1 MNVRILKSLFVFA
14 MAFAARATL
23 GDVGE
28 FDSNG
33 VKIHYVTEG
42 EGVAVVLIHGWMG
55 DSSMWGRDEFG
66 RTKLDTKDAKGFRV
80 VALDCRG
87 HGKSGK
93 PHDVAA
99 YGPEMGED
107 VVRLMDHLKIDKAHL
122 IGYSSGSF
130 VAGYVAAHH
139 PERVRSVVYAAQ
151 APILKDPPATE
162 PNKPEAGAGQVVSPP
177 GGGGTKETAAAS
189 GDADEVEIFAKA
201 VEEGRDLVEY
211 VKAVMPADRPKPND
225 LQARNIAA
233 VMFYR
238 KDLKALAAAGRGFKH
253 LAVDGEQLKA
263 SNAPTLFVHG
273 SKESERLQS
282 RVANVRAQLG
292 VGEFKLIEGGDHM
305 TTLAKPEF
313 GATLMAFLRAN

>member
-1 MNVRILKSLFVFA
+1 MGALA
-14 MAFAARATL
+14 
-23 GDVGE
+23 DVGE

-33 VKIHYVTEG
+33 VKVHYVTAG

-66 RTKLDTKDAKGFRV
+66 KTKLDTKDSQGFRLI
-80 VALDCRG
+80 AFDCRG
-87 HGKSGK
+87 HGSSGK

-99 YGPEMGED
+99 YGPEMAED
-107 VVRLMDHLKIDKAHL
+107 LVRLLDHLKIDKAHL
-122 IGYSSGSF
+122 IGYSSGAF

-151 APILKDPPATE
+151 APILKDPSTTE
-162 PNKPEAGAGQVVSPP
+162 PAKSGPGEATPPQGDGAKEPPTSP
-177 GGGGTKETAAAS
+177 S
-189 GDADEVEIFAKA
+189 GDATEVELFAKA

-211 VKAVMPADRPKPND
+211 VKAVMPADRPQPND
-225 LQARNIAA
+225 LQAKNIAA

-253 LAVDGEQLKA
+253 LAVDAERLKA
-263 SNAPTLFVHG
+263 CKAPTLFVHG
-273 SKESERLQS
+273 SKESERLQT
-282 RVANVRAQLG
+282 RVAAVRAQLG
-292 VGEFKLIEGGDHM
+292 IGEFKLIDGGDHM

-313 GATLMAFLRAN
+313 GATLREFLRAN